1 MSLVATTDNMNM
13 DEISANGTPLGPI
26 REISFVPLHPPIIC
40 HPLQFLYYFK
50 LIIAS
55 KYSQFRTPRLPDKAR
70 EKYRNVILK

>member
-13 DEISANGTPLGPI
+13 DEIGANGTPPRPI
-26 REISFVPLHPPIIC
+26 RQMSFVPLYEPIIY

-55 KYSQFRTPRLPDKAR
+55 KYSRFRTPRLPEEVR
-70 EKYRNVILK
+70 EKYRNFS